1 MQLTKLRAAPVLQA
15 EVPPCARRQ
24 REPRTASQLI
34 AGATDIRRRMT
45 DRQQQMARVANASDV
60 GALGALM
67 VEFYAESGFKL
78 SPAAAER
85 TFAALLAAPSQGQI
99 WLLEVDGHAAGF
111 VVLTV
116 SFSMEYGG
124 LRGFVDDFFV
134 AKQFR
139 RRGLGRLALQ
149 AVKGECMRR
158 GVRALL
164 VETGPTNDAALSVY
178 RQAGF
183 VDTEHALLKV
193 ELSQA
198 LHAVEQ

>member
-1 MQLTKLRAAPVLQA
+1 
-15 EVPPCARRQ
+15 
-24 REPRTASQLI
+24 
-34 AGATDIRRRMT
+34 MT
-45 DRQQQMARVANASDV
+45 DRRQQTARVANASDV

-67 VEFYAESGFKL
+67 VEFYAEAGFTL
-78 SPAAAER
+78 PPAAAER
-85 TFAALLAAPSQGQI
+85 TFAALLAAPSLGQI

-134 AKQFR
+134 PKQFR

-149 AVKGECMRR
+149 AVKDECMRR

-164 VETGPTNDAALSVY
+164 VETGPTNEAALSVY
-178 RQAGF
+178 RRAGF
-183 VDTEHALLKV
+183 VDTDHALLKV
-193 ELSQA
+193 ELREA
-198 LHAVEQ
+198 LHAVEQEDEADER